1 MRFAP
6 FRIIR
11 ACLATAALF
20 LLVGC
25 QGVLD
30 LEARENAPVPAK
42 LIAKMKARDMSPSA
56 PIMMRVFKEEDV
68 LEVWKQKRNGTY
80 ALLESFEICK
90 WSGKFGPK
98 KKEGDR
104 QAPEGFY
111 DINKWQMNPRS
122 SYYLA
127 FNIGFPNA
135 YDRAHDRT
143 GTHLMVHGACSSAGC
158 YSMTDE
164 HVQVIYAL
172 ARDAFAGGQ
181 ERFQFQAFPFRMT
194 PKNMAEHRDHEHYPF
209 WQMLKRGYDHFE
221 LTKAPPKVDVCEKRY
236 VFNTEAEKAYRSREE
251 CPAMTMPKALADRY
265 VTMQKKEAD
274 LFAKAVPSKE
284 RARLPK
290 VTYASVLGPIAVEG
304 APAKDEPAAVPEA
317 APEEAPAEAVDPVT
331 TSSIDKPRAANPLTD
346 G

>member
-1 MRFAP
+1 MRLFP
-6 FRIIR
+6 SRIVR
-11 ACLATAALF
+11 ACIAVISLLM
-20 LLVGC
+20 LVGC

-30 LEARENAPVPAK
+30 LDARENAPVPDK
-42 LIAKMKARDMSPSA
+42 LIAKMKAKGISPSA
-56 PIMMRVFKEEDV
+56 PIMVRVFKDEDV
-68 LEVWKQKRNGTY
+68 LEVWKQTGKGSY

-98 KKEGDR
+98 FKEGDR

-111 DINKWQMNPRS
+111 DINPWQMNPRS
-122 SYYLA
+122 SYHLS

-164 HVQVIYAL
+164 NVQVIYAL

-181 ERFQFQAFPFRMT
+181 ERFQFQAYPFRMT
-194 PKNMAEHRDHEHYPF
+194 PENMAEHRDHEHFEF

-236 VFNTEAEKAYRSREE
+236 VFNTEGKTAYRASEE
-251 CPAMTMPKALADRY
+251 CPAMTMPKSLADRF
-265 VTMQKKEAD
+265 VAVQQKDAD
-274 LFAKAVPSKE
+274 LFAKA
-284 RARLPK
+284 LPK
-290 VTYASVLGPIAVEG
+290 KDRADLPAVTHASVLGPIAVEG
-304 APAKDEPAAVPEA
+304 APVAAEA
-317 APEEAPAEAVDPVT
+317 APATDAAPAPIIDPVT
-331 TSSIDKPRAANPLTD
+331 TSSVVNPPVINPLTD